1 MTRAKVMNQLSV
13 DSKNTENYS
22 AELCSLLYSLGKD
35 LDSLYN
41 KFLEGGKKYYILNN
55 RILSPRPEPF
65 YVIARNFGVSS
76 SEVEEIEKDL
86 LFRIKSIIDK
96 YKYSLIEML
105 DTYGSA
111 LYVKDLKCQKI
122 LENYYIALNKIS
134 SETEIYIDITANKI
148 LRVKKCYSSKSIPA
162 EKIKID
168 KDTVK
173 QVEQARKK
181 LLDLTM
187 RNSLLNFRHSERTAN
202 QVRLVNS
209 NISSLYDSLIAGKDI
224 ELVPLPELPS
234 EPRDEKTAKFQNAF
248 EMALVTDEKY
258 LAAKEE
264 LDKKDFIEEDE
275 EEKLIRELKNRVR
288 EQLGLPPLNSL
299 EITKREWA
307 LENGIN
313 PSYENEISE
322 TSESLRSRRYTAQTL
337 LYPKEF
343 KSRMQR

>member
-1 MTRAKVMNQLSV
+1 M
-13 DSKNTENYS
+13 
-22 AELCSLLYSLGKD
+22 
-35 LDSLYN
+35 
-41 KFLEGGKKYYILNN
+41 
-55 RILSPRPEPF
+55 
-65 YVIARNFGVSS
+65 
-76 SEVEEIEKDL
+76 
-86 LFRIKSIIDK
+86 
-96 YKYSLIEML
+96 
-105 DTYGSA
+105 
-111 LYVKDLKCQKI
+111 
-122 LENYYIALNKIS
+122 
-134 SETEIYIDITANKI
+134 
-148 LRVKKCYSSKSIPA
+148 YSSNSIA
-162 EKIKID
+162 TEKVKID

-202 QVRLVNS
+202 QVRLVNG
-209 NISSLYDSLIAGKDI
+209 NISTLYNSLVAGKDI

-258 LAAKEE
+258 LAEKEE
-264 LDKKDFIEEDE
+264 LDKKDYIEEDE

-313 PSYENEISE
+313 PSYENEVSE
-322 TSESLRSRRYTAQTL
+322 TSQTLRNHRYIAQTL

-343 KSRMQR
+343 KSRMLGLKRIVRSDREEKEILRRDASCVKSSNFNSSKGA